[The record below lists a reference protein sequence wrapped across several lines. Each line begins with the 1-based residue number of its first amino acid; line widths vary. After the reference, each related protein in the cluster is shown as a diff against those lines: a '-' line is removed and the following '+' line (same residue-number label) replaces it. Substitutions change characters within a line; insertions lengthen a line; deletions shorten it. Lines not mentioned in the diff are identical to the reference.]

1 MKFVLIACLCIF
13 VFAVSALLIAAAI
26 VNLDG
31 TDFMDAIVERM
42 RERKEKK

>member
-1 MKFVLIACLCIF
+1 MKIIFIACFCIF

-31 TDFMDAIVERM
+31 TDFMDAIAERI
-42 RERKEKK
+42 RGKK